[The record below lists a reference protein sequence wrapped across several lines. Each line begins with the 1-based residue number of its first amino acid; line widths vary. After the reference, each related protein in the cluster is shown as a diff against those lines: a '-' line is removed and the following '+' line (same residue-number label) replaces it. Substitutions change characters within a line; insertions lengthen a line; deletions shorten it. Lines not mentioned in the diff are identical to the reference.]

1 MSDNESIAFDAL
13 MEAKAEHEYYDHQ
26 ANLLEQAVSTLIDLL
41 PKVDVD
47 EVLTRLKGQDAYGDP
62 LHAVL
67 MALADDV
74 REEIART
81 SEQRNE
87 ALRIGTENKKRKA
100 EDFWADRIQA
110 ATVKKHN
117 NPGFSNSEIA
127 RQVIKDEISD
137 ENIINEQEVYKL
149 LSTDVATLRRKLGKI
164 STFKPIK

>member
-13 MEAKAEHEYYDHQ
+13 MEAKADHEYYNHQ

-67 MALADDV
+67 MALADEV

-87 ALRIGTENKKRKA
+87 ALRKANKNKKLKA
-100 EDFWADRIQA
+100 EDFWADRIEA
-110 ATVKKHN
+110 ATVKKRDN
-117 NPGFSNSEIA
+117 AGFSNSEIA
-127 RQVIKDEISD
+127 RQVIKDEIRD
-137 ENIINEQEVYKL
+137 ENITNEQDVDRL
-149 LSTDVATLRRKLGKI
+149 LNTVVATLRRKLGKI
-164 STFKPIK
+164 PTFKPIK